1 MVLALN
7 LHNVLQILK
16 SKINLK
22 RKKISQKTENKP
34 KEYPACILSTW
45 KNSYNN
51 PETQYFDGMS
61 LMGYILRPKTSESN
75 PKLLSLSFVS
85 YNIIIIL
92 KHTYILEIRQII
104 IANNIRKKV
113 FSVKKDMLKFKVF

>member
-1 MVLALN
+1 
-7 LHNVLQILK
+7 
-16 SKINLK
+16 
-22 RKKISQKTENKP
+22 
-34 KEYPACILSTW
+34 
-45 KNSYNN
+45 
-51 PETQYFDGMS
+51 MS